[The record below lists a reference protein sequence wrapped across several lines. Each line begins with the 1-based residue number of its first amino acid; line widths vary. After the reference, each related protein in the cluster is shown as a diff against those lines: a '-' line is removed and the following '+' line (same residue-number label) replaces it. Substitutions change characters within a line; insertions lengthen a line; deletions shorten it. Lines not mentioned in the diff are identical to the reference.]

1 MDITV
6 TRKERKPA
14 HLALS
19 KPKTATYVD
28 SAWVQIHNGK
38 SKLEMG
44 FTRYENE
51 ADWLLDSQFTNGLP
65 VFNHGEGSRCCIKKK
80 AQGALLDAIEKSDLT
95 DIRQP
100 I

>member
-19 KPKTATYVD
+19 KPKDATYVD
-28 SAWVQIHNGK
+28 SVWVQIGGK
-38 SKLEMG
+38 TKLEMG

-51 ADWLLDSQFTNGLP
+51 EDWLLDSQFSNSLP

-80 AQGALLDAIEKSDLT
+80 AQGALLDAIEKTELN